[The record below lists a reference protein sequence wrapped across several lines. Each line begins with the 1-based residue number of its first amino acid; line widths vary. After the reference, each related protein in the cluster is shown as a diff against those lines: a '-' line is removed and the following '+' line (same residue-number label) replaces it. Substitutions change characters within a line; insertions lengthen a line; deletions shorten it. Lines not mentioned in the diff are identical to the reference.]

1 MTSPA
6 DAIIVDFDPHI
17 VWAIA
22 ALSIAIVALLLLL
35 AASQERSQK

>member
-1 MTSPA
+1 MTPSA

-35 AASQERSQK
+35 AASQERSRK